1 MLVPK
6 TKIEYLYVRVRTGD
20 LNETLASLESGWKT
34 IAPHLP
40 FDYLMLDEHVNR
52 LYRQDQRLS
61 QLMFISC
68 GLSVFLACLG
78 LYGIISLMAAGRAK
92 EIGIRKVMGAS
103 VAGITIL
110 LSGEFMLLVL
120 VASVF
125 SLPVSYYFLAQWL
138 DDFAYRINFPAD
150 LLILSVLISS
160 LLAALAVSFRSIKA
174 ATANALD
181 SIKSE

>member
-1 MLVPK
+1 
-6 TKIEYLYVRVRTGD
+6 
-20 LNETLASLESGWKT
+20 
-34 IAPHLP
+34 
-40 FDYLMLDEHVNR
+40 
-52 LYRQDQRLS
+52 
-61 QLMFISC
+61 
-68 GLSVFLACLG
+68 LSVFLACLG

-92 EIGIRKVMGAS
+92 EIGIRKVLGAS
-103 VAGITIL
+103 VAGITVL

-138 DDFAYRINFPAD
+138 DDFAYRINFPVD
-150 LLILSVLISS
+150 ILILSVLISS